1 VGLCASCRL
10 CGPLRQL
17 HHCCTIAYY
26 VYTLAILLV
35 RCCGFVARQ
44 YWLHSPCYTRLLAP
58 LRPQFVVLP
67 NVPAL
72 VLLSCP
78 FFPQLCPLGRS
89 STMAVR
95 LLFMSCALGTI
106 YRSHRACVVEDVLWY
121 VSAFCIPCPYAHIL
135 VVLVSL
141 VLAARCGLHHGFL
154 SHNAAPVPSTSPHQR
169 VTTRAKGT
177 GWAVYASTMKWGRT
191 VCPRRDTTR
200 GMGRSSVLCAAPVH
214 VLWCRSY
221 RLGATRLY
229 RWGTLAGHEHWS
241 APPPTLC
248 TAGWYSRA
256 WLPTDDHPCWPD
268 HTLCSA
274 CCEYLPLVALP
285 VSRCAMR
292 ADMLYCRVHGS
303 GLLCLTYV
311 TVSPA
316 ATLIPQS
323 HVLYVRVVGAHLPLF
338 YHPGAPIRRMG
349 RRDGYNKQSSVVVLF
364 LGGACRFIVRFHHP
378 LCYGIIA
385 VVCCF
390 VAPFSMGTV
399 LHGNVYAFLL
409 VPHCCFLDFFLLL
422 MTCMPLHCRC
432 HLLLFGCRSSW

>member
-1 VGLCASCRL
+1 MSPLSASHVHMHTFWLC
-10 CGPLRQL
+10 
-17 HHCCTIAYY
+17 
-26 VYTLAILLV
+26 
-35 RCCGFVARQ
+35 
-44 YWLHSPCYTRLLAP
+44 
-58 LRPQFVVLP
+58 
-67 NVPAL
+67 
-72 VLLSCP
+72 
-78 FFPQLCPLGRS
+78 
-89 STMAVR
+89 
-95 LLFMSCALGTI
+95 
-106 YRSHRACVVEDVLWY
+106 
-121 VSAFCIPCPYAHIL
+121 
-135 VVLVSL
+135 
-141 VLAARCGLHHGFL
+141 
-154 SHNAAPVPSTSPHQR
+154 
-169 VTTRAKGT
+169 
-177 GWAVYASTMKWGRT
+177 
-191 VCPRRDTTR
+191 
-200 GMGRSSVLCAAPVH
+200 
-214 VLWCRSY
+214 
-221 RLGATRLY
+221 LY
-229 RWGTLAGHEHWS
+229 RWFLLHVVVSTTVFSPTMRLLCTFYGVDHTGWVRRGYTGGEPLPGTNIGPH
-241 APPPTLC
+241 PPPTLC

-274 CCEYLPLVALP
+274 CCEYLPLVALR

-303 GLLCLTYV
+303 GLLCLTCV

-409 VPHCCFLDFFLLL
+409 VPHCCFLDLFLLL
-422 MTCMPLHCRC
+422 MTCMLLHCC
-432 HLLLFGCRSSW
+432 CQLLLFGCMSSW